1 MLIFT
6 VIILILFVMEK
17 RNKSVQYEIKSRFLI
32 CLALFSVLSFGT
44 LRAQQKF
51 TIVAAA
57 NLKIALDSINAV
69 FKIQN
74 KGINPQ
80 ITYGASGKFYEQISS
95 GAPFDLFF
103 SADMDYPN
111 KLESNKMTA
120 SKIKMYAVGKLVIW
134 SKKTDPNKAKINSLL
149 DASIRKIAIGNPSTA
164 PYGEKAV
171 ESLKFYKI
179 YDKVKSKLVFGDN
192 ITQATQFVT
201 TGNADIGITALS
213 LVLTPNMQKEGGKYY
228 IIPEKSHS
236 LLEQGCVILKHG
248 KDNANALKFYNFIS
262 SKKAIAILKY
272 YGYDTKTK

>member
-1 MLIFT
+1 MKTRKRFLPHLILL
-6 VIILILFVMEK
+6 LILFSGSTK
-17 RNKSVQYEIKSRFLI
+17 
-32 CLALFSVLSFGT
+32 
-44 LRAQQKF
+44 AQQKF

-57 NLKIALDSINAV
+57 NLKIALDSINSV
-69 FKIQN
+69 FKTQN
-74 KGINPQ
+74 PGINPQ
-80 ITYGASGKFYEQISS
+80 ITYGASGKFYEQISN

-103 SADMDYPN
+103 SADMEYPN
-111 KLESNKMTA
+111 QLVKNKLTA

-134 SKKTDPNKAKINSLL
+134 SKKTDPDKTKINSLL
-149 DASIRKIAIGNPSTA
+149 DSGIRKIAIGNPATA

-179 YDKVKSKLVFGDN
+179 YSKVKDKLVFGEN
-192 ITQATQFVT
+192 ITQATQFIT

-213 LVLTPNMQKEGGKYY
+213 LVLTPNMKKEGGKYY
-228 IIPEKSHS
+228 IIPQKSHAA
-236 LLEQGCVILKHG
+236 LEQGCVILKHG

>member
-1 MLIFT
+1 MKT
-6 VIILILFVMEK
+6 RK
-17 RNKSVQYEIKSRFLI
+17 RFLSNLTI
-32 CLALFSVLSFGT
+32 LLFLFFGT
-44 LRAQQKF
+44 TNAQKKF

-57 NLKIALDSINAV
+57 NLKIALDSINTV

-74 KGINPQ
+74 PGVNPQ

-111 KLESNKMTA
+111 QLEKNKMTA
-120 SKIKMYAVGKLVIW
+120 SKVKMYAVGKLVIW
-134 SKKTDPNKAKINSLL
+134 SKKIDPNVKKINSLL
-149 DASIRKIAIGNPSTA
+149 EASTRKIAIGNPTTA

-179 YDKVKSKLVFGDN
+179 YDKVKAKLVFGDN

-213 LVLTPNMQKEGGKYY
+213 LVLTPNMKKEGGRYY
-228 IIPEKSHS
+228 IIPEKSHKP
-236 LLEQGCVILKHG
+236 LEQGCALLKHG
-248 KDNANALKFYNFIS
+248 KDNSNALKFYNFIS
-262 SKKAIAILKY
+262 SKNATAILKY

>member
-1 MLIFT
+1 MNIGKRTLTHFT
-6 VIILILFVMEK
+6 VLLLLF
-17 RNKSVQYEIKSRFLI
+17 
-32 CLALFSVLSFGT
+32 FGT
-44 LRAQQKF
+44 AKAQQKF

-57 NLKIALDSINAV
+57 NLKVALDSINTV
-69 FKIQN
+69 FKTQN
-74 KGINPQ
+74 PGISPQ

-134 SKKTDPNKAKINSLL
+134 SKKTDPNKTKINSLL
-149 DASIRKIAIGNPSTA
+149 GAEIRKIAIGNPATA

-179 YDKVKSKLVFGDN
+179 YDKVKNKLVFGDN
-192 ITQATQFVT
+192 ITQATQFIT

-213 LVLTPNMQKEGGKYY
+213 LVLTPNMKKEGGKYY

-236 LLEQGCVILKHG
+236 SLEQGCVVLKHG
-248 KDNANALKFYNFIS
+248 QGNANALKFYNFIS
-262 SKKAIAILKY
+262 SKKAIEILKY

>member
-1 MLIFT
+1 MKT
-6 VIILILFVMEK
+6 K
-17 RNKSVQYEIKSRFLI
+17 KRFLSN
-32 CLALFSVLSFGT
+32 LTMLLLLFFGT
-44 LRAQQKF
+44 VNAQQKF

-57 NLKIALDSINAV
+57 NLKIALDSINTV

-74 KGINPQ
+74 PNINPQ
-80 ITYGASGKFYEQISS
+80 ITYGASGKFYEQISN

-111 KLESNKMTA
+111 QLEKNKMTA
-120 SKIKMYAVGKLVIW
+120 SKVKMYAVGKLVIW
-134 SKKTDPNKAKINSLL
+134 SKKIDPNAKKINSLL
-149 DASIRKIAIGNPSTA
+149 DASIRKIAIGNPATA

-171 ESLKFYKI
+171 ESLKYYKI

-228 IIPEKSHS
+228 VIPEKSHS
-236 LLEQGCVILKHG
+236 PLEQGCVLLKHG

-262 SKKAIAILKY
+262 SKTAAAILKY

>member
-1 MLIFT
+1 MKT
-6 VIILILFVMEK
+6 RK
-17 RNKSVQYEIKSRFLI
+17 RFLSH
-32 CLALFSVLSFGT
+32 LTMLLLLFFGT
-44 LRAQQKF
+44 LNAQQKF

-57 NLKIALDSINAV
+57 NLKIALDSINTV

-74 KGINPQ
+74 PGINPQ

-111 KLESNKMTA
+111 QLEKNKFTA
-120 SKIKMYAVGKLVIW
+120 SKVKMYAVGKLVIW
-134 SKKTDPNKAKINSLL
+134 SKKTDPNTKKINSLL
-149 DASIRKIAIGNPSTA
+149 ETSVRKIAIGNPSTA

-213 LVLTPNMQKEGGKYY
+213 LVLTPNMKKEAGRYY

-236 LLEQGCVILKHG
+236 PLEQGCVVLKHG

-262 SKKAIAILKY
+262 SKKATSILKY